1 MEREFLFGNSFE
13 ELKSGKIKDA
23 IISIGSTLGHEN
35 ELREILIRQPS
46 VLEHLFINIDT
57 NKKEHIERVLK
68 ALQLEDGNFCI
79 SPEKIILSGKIIGT
93 ECESFSKIER
103 LELPYSDIK
112 HIEEIKKNF
121 PKLKQIILPETKRG
135 IAQYEDIGENINNL
149 FEYANYRS
157 FVQIKSLK
165 NVEEIKKAISENEKL
180 KDKFVISSDGQT
192 IINLERLDE
201 ENFEKENLSI
211 DLEEFKKI
219 DKEKLNKSGQAY
231 SIVINNAKALS
242 VQEARK
248 LKELNIEISGI
259 KVFSKNNEAEQ
270 NELYDLETYIDIRE
284 RLDRLVEGIDINL
297 PESER
302 FAEVY
307 RRICKNIVYDTPAA
321 NPITSEEKE
330 YEKEQTINCRNLKN
344 GLLFGKCICAG
355 YADILRNA
363 LSLVDIESEYI
374 TGGTKK
380 KVLNKDSKEV
390 DKLKEKFS
398 FKQDEK
404 TGDITFYSGHAWNKV
419 KIDGEWFNMDATRDA
434 DRIRNGMSPKFVY
447 KSDKWMEET
456 DKKFNFSKEIACIR
470 NFDSKEIDETFNSKH
485 LWIGNRK
492 IPNIYDFVGTVRLIA
507 EEYRDLGRNIYKLG
521 VSAKENI
528 KDKILK
534 NKKTKMLDAPKA
546 DINDAEELKSWDLK
560 NWGMNRSEVSL
571 KKENRNCAKQNDKN
585 SDKQEDEQWQ
595 IRS

>member
-57 NKKEHIERVLK
+57 NKKEPIERVLK

-135 IAQYEDIGENINNL
+135 IAQYEDIGENIDNL

-284 RLDRLVEGIDINL
+284 RLDKLVEGIDINL

-363 LSLVDIESEYI
+363 LLLVDIESEYI

-571 KKENRNCAKQNDKN
+571 KTESRNCAKQNDKN

>member
-46 VLEHLFINIDT
+46 VLEYLFINIDT
-57 NKKEHIERVLK
+57 NKKEPIERVLK

-121 PKLKQIILPETKRG
+121 PNLKQIILPETKRG

-248 LKELNIEISGI
+248 LKELNIEITGI

-284 RLDRLVEGIDINL
+284 RLDKLVEGIDINL

-404 TGDITFYSGHAWNKV
+404 TGDIIFYSGHAWNKV

-521 VSAKENI
+521 ISAKENI

-571 KKENRNCAKQNDKN
+571 KTESRNCAKQNDKN

>member
-57 NKKEHIERVLK
+57 NKKEPIERVLK
-68 ALQLEDGNFCI
+68 VLQLEDGNFCI

-284 RLDRLVEGIDINL
+284 RLDKLVEGIDINL

-571 KKENRNCAKQNDKN
+571 KTESRNCAKQNDKN

>member
-57 NKKEHIERVLK
+57 NKKEPIERVLK

-284 RLDRLVEGIDINL
+284 RLDKLVEGIDINL

-456 DKKFNFSKEIACIR
+456 DKKFNFLKEIACIR

-507 EEYRDLGRNIYKLG
+507 EEYRDLGRYIYKLG

-560 NWGMNRSEVSL
+560 NWGMDRSEVSL

-585 SDKQEDEQWQ
+585 SDKQKDEQWQ

>member
-57 NKKEHIERVLK
+57 NKKEPIGQVLK

-79 SPEKIILSGKIIGT
+79 SLEKIILSGKIIGT

-121 PKLKQIILPETKRG
+121 PNLKQIILPETKRV

-284 RLDRLVEGIDINL
+284 RLDKLVEGIDINL

-374 TGGTKK
+374 TGRTKK

-419 KIDGEWFNMDATRDA
+419 KIDGEWFNMDATGDA

-521 VSAKENI
+521 ISAKENI

-571 KKENRNCAKQNDKN
+571 KTESRNCAKQNDKN
-585 SDKQEDEQWQ
+585 SDKQKDEQWQ

>member
-1 MEREFLFGNSFE
+1 M
-13 ELKSGKIKDA
+13 
-23 IISIGSTLGHEN
+23 
-35 ELREILIRQPS
+35 
-46 VLEHLFINIDT
+46 
-57 NKKEHIERVLK
+57 
-68 ALQLEDGNFCI
+68 
-79 SPEKIILSGKIIGT
+79 
-93 ECESFSKIER
+93 
-103 LELPYSDIK
+103 
-112 HIEEIKKNF
+112 
-121 PKLKQIILPETKRG
+121 
-135 IAQYEDIGENINNL
+135 
-149 FEYANYRS
+149 
-157 FVQIKSLK
+157 
-165 NVEEIKKAISENEKL
+165 
-180 KDKFVISSDGQT
+180 
-192 IINLERLDE
+192 
-201 ENFEKENLSI
+201 
-211 DLEEFKKI
+211 
-219 DKEKLNKSGQAY
+219 
-231 SIVINNAKALS
+231 
-242 VQEARK
+242 
-248 LKELNIEISGI
+248 
-259 KVFSKNNEAEQ
+259 
-270 NELYDLETYIDIRE
+270 ETYINIRE
-284 RLDRLVEGIDINL
+284 RLDKLVEGIDINL

-521 VSAKENI
+521 ISAKENI
-528 KDKILK
+528 KYKI
-534 NKKTKMLDAPKA
+534 
-546 DINDAEELKSWDLK
+546 
-560 NWGMNRSEVSL
+560 
-571 KKENRNCAKQNDKN
+571 
-585 SDKQEDEQWQ
+585 
-595 IRS
+595 

>member
-57 NKKEHIERVLK
+57 NKKEPIERVLK

-121 PKLKQIILPETKRG
+121 PNLKQIILPETKRG

-284 RLDRLVEGIDINL
+284 RLDKLVEGIDINL

-404 TGDITFYSGHAWNKV
+404 TGDIIFYSGHAWNKV

-521 VSAKENI
+521 ISAKENI

-571 KKENRNCAKQNDKN
+571 KTESRNCAKQNDKN

>member
-1 MEREFLFGNSFE
+1 MERELLFGNSFE

-57 NKKEHIERVLK
+57 NKKEPIERVLK
-68 ALQLEDGNFCI
+68 VLQLEDGNFCI

-284 RLDRLVEGIDINL
+284 RLDKLVEGIDINL

-470 NFDSKEIDETFNSKH
+470 NFDSKGIDETFNSKH

-507 EEYRDLGRNIYKLG
+507 EEYRDLGKNIYKIG
-521 VSAKENI
+521 ISEKKNI
-528 KDKILK
+528 KYKILK

-571 KKENRNCAKQNDKN
+571 KTESRNCAKQNDKN

>member
-57 NKKEHIERVLK
+57 NKKEPIERVLK

-284 RLDRLVEGIDINL
+284 RLDKLVEGIDINL

-404 TGDITFYSGHAWNKV
+404 TGDIIFYSGHAWNKV

-456 DKKFNFSKEIACIR
+456 DKKFNFLKEIACIR

-571 KKENRNCAKQNDKN
+571 KKESRNCAKQNDKN

>member
-284 RLDRLVEGIDINL
+284 RLDKLVEGIDINL

-321 NPITSEEKE
+321 NPINSEEKE

-571 KKENRNCAKQNDKN
+571 KTESRNCAKQNDKN

>member
-57 NKKEHIERVLK
+57 NKKEPIERVLK

-284 RLDRLVEGIDINL
+284 RLDKLVEGIDINL

-404 TGDITFYSGHAWNKV
+404 TGDIIFYSGHAWNKV

-456 DKKFNFSKEIACIR
+456 DKKFNFLKEIACIR

-507 EEYRDLGRNIYKLG
+507 EEYRDLGRYIYKLG

-571 KKENRNCAKQNDKN
+571 KTESRNCAKQNDKN

>member
-57 NKKEHIERVLK
+57 NKKEPIERVLK

-284 RLDRLVEGIDINL
+284 RLDKLVEGIDINL

-404 TGDITFYSGHAWNKV
+404 TGDIIFYSGHAWNKV

>member
-57 NKKEHIERVLK
+57 NKKEPIERVLK

-284 RLDRLVEGIDINL
+284 RLDKLVEGIDINL

-571 KKENRNCAKQNDKN
+571 KTESRNCAKQNDKN

>member
-284 RLDRLVEGIDINL
+284 RLDKLVEGIDINL

-571 KKENRNCAKQNDKN
+571 KTESRNCAKQNDKN

>member
-57 NKKEHIERVLK
+57 NKKEPIERVLK

-270 NELYDLETYIDIRE
+270 NELYDLENYIDIRE
-284 RLDRLVEGIDINL
+284 RLDKLVEGIDINL

-404 TGDITFYSGHAWNKV
+404 TGDIIFYSGHAWNKV

-456 DKKFNFSKEIACIR
+456 DKKFNFLKEIACIR

-507 EEYRDLGRNIYKLG
+507 EEYRDLGRYIYKLG

-560 NWGMNRSEVSL
+560 NWGMDRSEVSL

-585 SDKQEDEQWQ
+585 SDKQKDEQWQ

>member
-248 LKELNIEISGI
+248 LKELNIEITGI

-284 RLDRLVEGIDINL
+284 RLDKLVEGIDINL

-507 EEYRDLGRNIYKLG
+507 EEYRDLGRYIYKLG

-571 KKENRNCAKQNDKN
+571 KTESRNCAKQNDKN
-585 SDKQEDEQWQ
+585 SDKQKDEQWQ

>member
-284 RLDRLVEGIDINL
+284 RLDKLVEGIDINL

-404 TGDITFYSGHAWNKV
+404 TGDIIFYSGHAWNKV

-456 DKKFNFSKEIACIR
+456 DKKFNFLKEIACIR

-571 KKENRNCAKQNDKN
+571 KTESRNCAKQNDKN

>member
-57 NKKEHIERVLK
+57 NKKEPIERVLK

-121 PKLKQIILPETKRG
+121 PNLKQIILPETKRG

-248 LKELNIEISGI
+248 LKELNIEITGI

-284 RLDRLVEGIDINL
+284 RLDKLVEGIDINL

-404 TGDITFYSGHAWNKV
+404 TGDIIFYSGHAWNKV

-571 KKENRNCAKQNDKN
+571 KTESRNCAKQNDKN

>member
-57 NKKEHIERVLK
+57 NKKEPIERVLK

-284 RLDRLVEGIDINL
+284 RLDKLVEGIDINL

-571 KKENRNCAKQNDKN
+571 KKESRNCAKQNDKN

>member
-284 RLDRLVEGIDINL
+284 RLDKLVEGIDINL

-404 TGDITFYSGHAWNKV
+404 TGDIIFYSGHAWNKV

-571 KKENRNCAKQNDKN
+571 KTESRNCAKQNDKN

>member
-57 NKKEHIERVLK
+57 NKKEPIEQVLK

-112 HIEEIKKNF
+112 HIEEIKKSF
-121 PKLKQIILPETKRG
+121 PNLKQIILPETKRG
-135 IAQYEDIGENINNL
+135 MAQYEDIGENINNL

-231 SIVINNAKALS
+231 SIVINNTKALS

-248 LKELNIEISGI
+248 LKESNIEISGI
-259 KVFSKNNEAEQ
+259 KVFSKNNEDEQ

-284 RLDRLVEGIDINL
+284 RLDKLVEGIDINL

-521 VSAKENI
+521 ISAKENI

-571 KKENRNCAKQNDKN
+571 KTESRNCAKQNDKN
-585 SDKQEDEQWQ
+585 SDKQKDEQWQ

>member
-57 NKKEHIERVLK
+57 NKKEPIERVLK

-121 PKLKQIILPETKRG
+121 PNLKQIILPETKRG

-248 LKELNIEISGI
+248 LKELNIEITGI

-284 RLDRLVEGIDINL
+284 RLDKLVEGIDINL

-560 NWGMNRSEVSL
+560 NWGMDRSEVSL

-585 SDKQEDEQWQ
+585 SDKQKDEQWQ

>member
-57 NKKEHIERVLK
+57 NKKEPIERVLK

-112 HIEEIKKNF
+112 HIEEIKNSF
-121 PKLKQIILPETKRG
+121 PNLKQIILPETKRG
-135 IAQYEDIGENINNL
+135 MAQYEDIGENINNL

-284 RLDRLVEGIDINL
+284 RLDKLVEGIDINL

-321 NPITSEEKE
+321 NSITSEEKE

-404 TGDITFYSGHAWNKV
+404 TGDIIFYSGHAWNKV

-560 NWGMNRSEVSL
+560 NWGMDRSEVSL

>member
-284 RLDRLVEGIDINL
+284 RLDKLVEGIDINL

-571 KKENRNCAKQNDKN
+571 KTESRNCAKQNDKN

-595 IRS
+595 IKS

>member
-57 NKKEHIERVLK
+57 NKKEPIERVLK

-284 RLDRLVEGIDINL
+284 RLDKLVEGIDINL

-404 TGDITFYSGHAWNKV
+404 TGDIIFYSGHAWNKV

-571 KKENRNCAKQNDKN
+571 KTESRNCAKQNDKN